1 LTEGAR
7 PAAEFDRLA
16 NLLGALA
23 LVVGDRMQDGVG
35 EAASGSVTQA
45 TALSALHHFLDR
57 PSIELLRQVL
67 GLTSSGTVRL
77 VDRLEEAG
85 HVARR
90 RGSDARASLITLTPS
105 GRRAA
110 KRVSRARGEV
120 LAAALATLEPSER
133 QALEDLISRV
143 LVGLMRGPGAVRWM
157 CRLCD
162 TTTCGRP
169 VGKCPVANAAVERY
183 GSPAAGPE
191 RERYDITVLGPPPS
205 R

>member
-7 PAAEFDRLA
+7 PGAEFDRLA

-23 LVVGDRMQDGVG
+23 LVVGDRMQDAVG
-35 EAASGSVTQA
+35 EAAAGSMTQA
-45 TALSALHHFLDR
+45 TTLSALHHFLDR
-57 PSIELLRQVL
+57 PSIDLLRQVL

-90 RGSDARASLITLTPS
+90 RGSDARSSVVTLTPS

-110 KRVSRARGEV
+110 KRVSHARGEA
-120 LAAALATLEPSER
+120 LAATLATLEPSER
-133 QALEDLISRV
+133 RALEELISRV

-162 TTTCGRP
+162 TTTCGRSA
-169 VGKCPVANAAVERY
+169 GECPVANAARERY
-183 GSPAAGPE
+183 GSRAAHAD
-191 RERYDITVLGPPPS
+191 RE
-205 R
+205 